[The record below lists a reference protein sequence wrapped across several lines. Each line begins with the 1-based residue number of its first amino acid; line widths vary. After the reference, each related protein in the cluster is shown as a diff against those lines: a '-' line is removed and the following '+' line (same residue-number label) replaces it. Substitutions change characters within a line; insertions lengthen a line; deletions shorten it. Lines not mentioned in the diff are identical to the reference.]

1 MDKRKGASIHFA
13 NKNTFRRMPGTICL
27 QAYRRAMV
35 IVYLQRSFKGKAQ
48 IRRAEKGL
56 VNITGLKLTPHLR
69 KLEQDRIITKTV
81 CTEVPQQV
89 E

>member
-13 NKNTFRRMPGTICL
+13 NKNTFRRMSGTICL
-27 QAYRRAMV
+27 QAYRRATV

-48 IRRAEKGL
+48 IRRDEKGL

-69 KLEQDRIITKTV
+69 KLEKTDHHKNRLHRS
-81 CTEVPQQV
+81 PSAG
-89 E
+89 